1 MKKFIQ
7 YIIFALGFIQLNSSC
22 TSKMKEPRTDMGET
36 YLTNLEYKDFE
47 KWVDAALSVE
57 LPANIEAFCF
67 NLYEKGNNV
76 YAVEIIGSPSFDEAV
91 EDWACDEVFN
101 NRDYPLLWKND
112 KSWEAAL
119 EEAKILVKRYL
130 KEGKYDIVCT
140 FLPDMSLMSR
150 LASFGT
156 KTIVVS
162 AERGDPFEFSKLWK
176 SLIGWTYR
184 KSDYCFFQ
192 LDRARDFFGQEVA
205 KHSFVIPN
213 PYVPVEGATSFSG
226 TRKKTIVSAGR
237 FADQKRFDILIQ
249 AFAKVHEKHPDY
261 KLVLYGEGECKA
273 KYEELSR
280 NLGIDRYIEYP
291 GYVKNVSAAIR
302 EDSVFVLS
310 SDYEGIPNSL
320 IEAMTVGLPCVATDC
335 TPGGPDF
342 LTDSGKRGLLVPI
355 RDVDAM
361 TEAINRIIESPE
373 LAANLSR
380 EGVKLV
386 DILDINVINKAWVD
400 AFSTMISNRDGR
412 KES

>member
-1 MKKFIQ
+1 M
-7 YIIFALGFIQLNSSC
+7 
-22 TSKMKEPRTDMGET
+22 T
-36 YLTNLEYKDFE
+36 
-47 KWVDAALSVE
+47 VLS
-57 LPANIEAFCF
+57 
-67 NLYEKGNNV
+67 
-76 YAVEIIGSPSFDEAV
+76 
-91 EDWACDEVFN
+91 
-101 NRDYPLLWKND
+101 D
-112 KSWEAAL
+112 KSILFVVSQLKVGGAAKMIKYVANL
-119 EEAKILVKRYL
+119 CVSHFESVTMMSYLDDFTPEDLNPTIKRVDLGVKMGKVPIWRIKALAKHRKYL

-150 LASFGT
+150 IASRGT
-156 KTIVVS
+156 HAIVVS

-176 SLIGWTYR
+176 VLVGWTYR

-192 LDRARDFFGQEVA
+192 LERARDFFGEKVS

-213 PYVPVEGATSFSG
+213 PYVPTEGATPYHG
-226 TRKKTIVSAGR
+226 DRNKTIVSAGR

-249 AFAKVHEKHPDY
+249 AFAKVFEKHSDY
-261 KLVLYGEGECKA
+261 KLVLYGEGDCRT

-280 NLGIDRYIEYP
+280 QLGVEDYIEYP

-302 EDSVFVLS
+302 QEGVFVLS

-320 IEAMTVGLPCVATDC
+320 IEAMTVGVPCVATDC

-342 LTDSGKRGLLVPI
+342 LTDSGKRGLLVPV

-361 TEAINRIIESPE
+361 ANAINRVIESPE
-373 LAANLSR
+373 LAESLSY

-386 DILDINVINKAWVD
+386 DILDINVINKAWLN
-400 AFSTMISNRDGR
+400 AFTTMINNRDGR

>member
-1 MKKFIQ
+1 M
-7 YIIFALGFIQLNSSC
+7 NS
-22 TSKMKEPRTDMGET
+22 
-36 YLTNLEYKDFE
+36 
-47 KWVDAALSVE
+47 
-57 LPANIEAFCF
+57 
-67 NLYEKGNNV
+67 NLY
-76 YAVEIIGSPSFDEAV
+76 
-91 EDWACDEVFN
+91 
-101 NRDYPLLWKND
+101 D
-112 KSWEAAL
+112 K
-119 EEAKILVKRYL
+119 KILFVVSQLKVGGAAKMIKYVANLCVSHFESVTLLSYVDDYTPDDLHQSIKRVDLGIKIHKIPIWRIKALAGHRKVL
-130 KEGKYDIVCT
+130 KEGVFDIVCT

-176 SLIGWTYR
+176 TLIGWTYR

-192 LDRARDFFGQEVA
+192 LERARDFFGEAVA

-213 PYVPVEGATSFSG
+213 PYVPVEGASPFSG

-249 AFAKVHEKHPDY
+249 AFAKVHEKHQDY
-261 KLVLYGEGECKA
+261 KLVLYGEGSCRS

-280 NLGIDRYIEYP
+280 NLGVDSYIEYP

-302 EDSVFVLS
+302 EDGVFVLS

-361 TEAINRIIESPE
+361 AEAINRIIESPE
-373 LAANLSR
+373 LAAAFSQ

-400 AFSTMISNRDGR
+400 AFSTMISNRDGK